1 MSDVD
6 YAKQIEH
13 LGKDM
18 TEAERQSAIINGLQN
33 NIVVLIDW
41 VQRLDLRLQ
50 YLEEKKDE
58 QLSSTLG

>member
-13 LGKDM
+13 LGKNM

-33 NIVVLIDW
+33 NIAVLIDW

-50 YLEEKKDE
+50 HLEEKKDE
-58 QLSSTLG
+58 

>member
-13 LGKDM
+13 LGKNM
-18 TEAERQSAIINGLQN
+18 TKAERQSAIINGLQN
-33 NIVVLIDW
+33 NIAVLIDW

-50 YLEEKKDE
+50 HLEEKKDE
-58 QLSSTLG
+58 